1 MSNDLLNS
9 LKFNKKRDLTEIS
22 SEDVKSDKS
31 IKGNKLNAL
40 NVDGTIIVI
49 KFPKSLDN
57 VQKQANIHMSQL
69 IDSCSSVKEQRSKLS
84 KLILEKR
91 VRNVTIP
98 HLAKLI
104 KVVSQVP
111 FEYSIVKY
119 HNIFKDSFV
128 TRVAKFQTN
137 KKL

>member
-1 MSNDLLNS
+1 MNS
-9 LKFNKKRDLTEIS
+9 LIFNKKRDLAEIS
-22 SEDVKSDKS
+22 SEDIKYDK
-31 IKGNKLNAL
+31 IFKGNKLNVL
-40 NVDGTIIVI
+40 NVDGKVIV
-49 KFPKSLDN
+49 KFPQSLDN
-57 VQKQANIHMSQL
+57 VQKQVIIFMSYF
-69 IDSCSSVKEQRSKLS
+69 IDSYSSVKEQRSKLS